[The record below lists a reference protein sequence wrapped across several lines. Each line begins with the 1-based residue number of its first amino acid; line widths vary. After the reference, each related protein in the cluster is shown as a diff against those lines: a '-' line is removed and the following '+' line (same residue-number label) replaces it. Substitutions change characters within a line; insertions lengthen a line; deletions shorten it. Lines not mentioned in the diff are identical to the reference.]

1 MSDSNDT
8 PPIQQNVAV
17 GYWGANE
24 NPKVNHIISRIRN
37 IGYEFIVLPV
47 SRSSFS
53 RVLFESTPEDEETKQ
68 VFLRNMEEWR
78 AGIPFS
84 REELCLQSAGIKR
97 MFIRLLNVIYGGKT
111 YF

>member
-1 MSDSNDT
+1 MSGSNDASF
-8 PPIQQNVAV
+8 QQKVVV

-24 NPKVNHIISRIRN
+24 NPKVNHIISHIRN
-37 IGYEFIVLPV
+37 IGYEFIVLPI

-53 RVLFESTPEDEETKQ
+53 RVLFESTPEDKETKQ

-84 REELCLQSAGIKR
+84 RDELCLQSAGTLTNVQHI
-97 MFIRLLNVIYGGKT
+97 LSVIYGNKP